1 MSQSLPQL
9 VSDLPEIYQAIY
21 GHPDISQDT
30 SRACIDRLDKIAEV
44 HDALAKQLG
53 RPLRVL
59 DMGCAQGFFSLSLAA
74 RGAQVHGVDFL
85 DKNIFVCQA
94 LAQENPELK
103 VTFGVG
109 RLEAVVAAL
118 EPEQYDLVLG
128 LSVLHHVVHEHGI
141 SQVQQWLTH
150 LAAVSK
156 ATILEL
162 ALKEEPLYWGP
173 SQPEHHLD
181 LLEGYAFTA
190 ELGLFG
196 THLSG
201 IERPLLVASN
211 HYLVSGG
218 DATPFERWSAE
229 PHSLANGTHQGS
241 RRYYWTEKL
250 FAKVIRFDGERGVF
264 NRTEFEREV
273 DFLSHPPAGFSTP
286 RLLSHTR
293 GASDGL
299 VVMERL
305 QGQLLLDQIQQG
317 QIFDSQ
323 SVLVEVLRQL
333 AALEA
338 AGLYHHD
345 IRTWNLMALETGELR
360 LIDFGS
366 IGPQARDCV
375 WPDNIF
381 LAFLIFV
388 HEIAAGRVDDPSS
401 LRAVSISPFD
411 LPEPLRSWAVGL
423 WQKPVADWTFK
434 LLLETLIQAQ
444 AGNVCVDAV
453 FAADLWGNAL
463 EQVVQA
469 QKIHVAWLEGRIDA
483 GHTYWLQNQDKI
495 RRLEEWSVQVNE
507 RFEQVNVLSEQ
518 LRQVNDHLNQLNDR
532 LNQADARA
540 QQKDQ
545 ELAQLY
551 LSSSW
556 RATSPLRWVSR
567 KIGRLRGK

>member
-109 RLEAVVAAL
+109 RLEEVVAAL
-118 EPEQYDLVLG
+118 KADQYDLVLG
-128 LSVLHHVVHEHGI
+128 LSVLHHVVHEHGAE
-141 SQVQQWLTH
+141 QVQQWLTH

-156 ATILEL
+156 ATVLEL
-162 ALKEEPLYWGP
+162 ALREEPLYWGP
-173 SQPEHHLD
+173 SQPEHYLD

-190 ELGLFG
+190 ELELFG
-196 THLSG
+196 THLSDV
-201 IERPLLVASN
+201 ERPLLVASN
-211 HYLVSGG
+211 SYLVLGG

-229 PHSLANGTHQGS
+229 PHSLANGTHQGT
-241 RRYYWTEKL
+241 RRYYWTDKL
-250 FAKVIRFDGERGVF
+250 FAKVIRFDGERGAF

-273 DFLSHPPAGFSTP
+273 GFLSNPPAGFSTP
-286 RLLSHTR
+286 RLLSHTL

-305 QGQLLLDQIQQG
+305 QGQLLLDQIQEG
-317 QIFDSQ
+317 KVFDTQ
-323 SVLVEVLRQL
+323 TVLLEVLRQL

-345 IRTWNLMALETGELR
+345 IRTWNLMVLETGELR

-366 IGPQARDCV
+366 IGPQPMDCV

-401 LRAVSISPFD
+401 LRAISISPFD

-423 WQKPVADWTFK
+423 WQKPITDWTFK
-434 LLLETLIQAQ
+434 LLLEGFVQAQ
-444 AGNVCVDAV
+444 AGNSSPAAV
-453 FAADLWGNAL
+453 SPADVWGNAL
-463 EQVVQA
+463 ERVVQT
-469 QKIHVAWLEGRIDA
+469 QKIHVAWLERRIDD

-495 RRLEEWSVQVNE
+495 RRLEEWSVEVNE
-507 RFEQVNVLSEQ
+507 Q
-518 LRQVNDHLNQLNDR
+518 LNQLSER
-532 LNQADARA
+532 LNQADARG

-567 KIGRLRGK
+567 KIGGLRGK

>member
-9 VSDLPEIYQAIY
+9 VSDLPEIYQVIY
-21 GHPDISQDT
+21 GHPDIYQDT

-94 LAQENPELK
+94 LALENPELK

-109 RLEAVVAAL
+109 RLEEVVAAL
-118 EPEQYDLVLG
+118 APEQYDLVLG
-128 LSVLHHVVHEHGI
+128 LSVLHHVVHEHGVG
-141 SQVQQWLTH
+141 QVQQWLTH

-156 ATILEL
+156 ATVVEL
-162 ALKEEPLYWGP
+162 ALREEPLYWGP

-181 LLEGYAFTA
+181 LLEGYAFTTQ
-190 ELGLFG
+190 LDLYG

-211 HYLVSGG
+211 QYLVLGCE
-218 DATPFERWSAE
+218 ATPLERWSAE

-241 RRYYWTEKL
+241 RRYYWTENL
-250 FAKVIRFDGERGVF
+250 FAKVIRFDGERGAF

-273 DFLSHPPAGFSTP
+273 DFLSSPPAGFSTP
-286 RLLSHTR
+286 RLVSHTQ
-293 GASDGL
+293 GTSEGL
-299 VVMERL
+299 LVMERL

-317 QIFDSQ
+317 QVFDPQ
-323 SVLVEVLRQL
+323 TVLLEVLRQL

-345 IRTWNLMALETGELR
+345 IRTWNLMVLETGELR

-411 LPEPLRSWAVGL
+411 LPESLRGWAVGL
-423 WQKPVADWTFK
+423 WQKPIADWTFK
-434 LLLETLIQAQ
+434 LLLDGLVQAQ
-444 AGNVCVDAV
+444 AGIVSPDSVS
-453 FAADLWGNAL
+453 AADLWGNAL

-469 QKIHVAWLEGRIDA
+469 QKIHVAWLEGRIND
-483 GHTYWLQNQDKI
+483 GHAYWLQNQDKI
-495 RRLEEWSVQVNE
+495 RRLEEWSVHVNE

-518 LRQVNDHLNQLNDR
+518 VNQLNEQVNQLNER

-567 KIGRLRGK
+567 KIGSLRGR

>member
-109 RLEAVVAAL
+109 RLEEVVAAL
-118 EPEQYDLVLG
+118 KADQYDLVLG
-128 LSVLHHVVHEHGI
+128 LSVLHHVVHEHGAE
-141 SQVQQWLTH
+141 QVQQWLTH

-156 ATILEL
+156 ATVLEL
-162 ALKEEPLYWGP
+162 ALREEPLYWGP
-173 SQPEHHLD
+173 SQPEHYLD

-190 ELGLFG
+190 ELELFG
-196 THLSG
+196 THLSDV
-201 IERPLLVASN
+201 ERPLLVASN
-211 HYLVSGG
+211 SYLVLGG

-229 PHSLANGTHQGS
+229 PHSLANGTHQGT
-241 RRYYWTEKL
+241 RRYYWTDKL
-250 FAKVIRFDGERGVF
+250 FAKVIRFDGERGAF

-273 DFLSHPPAGFSTP
+273 GFLSNPPAGFSTP
-286 RLLSHTR
+286 RLLSHTL

-305 QGQLLLDQIQQG
+305 QGQLLLDQIQEG
-317 QIFDSQ
+317 KVFDTQ
-323 SVLVEVLRQL
+323 TVLLEVLRQL

-345 IRTWNLMALETGELR
+345 IRTWNLMVLETGELR

-366 IGPQARDCV
+366 IGQQPMDCV

-401 LRAVSISPFD
+401 LRAISISPFD
-411 LPEPLRSWAVGL
+411 LPEPLRSWVVGL
-423 WQKPVADWTFK
+423 WQKPITDWTFK
-434 LLLETLIQAQ
+434 LLLEGFVQAQ
-444 AGNVCVDAV
+444 AGNSSPAAV
-453 FAADLWGNAL
+453 SPADVWGNAL
-463 EQVVQA
+463 ERVVQT
-469 QKIHVAWLEGRIDA
+469 QKIHVAWLERRIDD

-495 RRLEEWSVQVNE
+495 RRLEEWSVEVNE
-507 RFEQVNVLSEQ
+507 Q
-518 LRQVNDHLNQLNDR
+518 LNQLSER
-532 LNQADARA
+532 LNQADARG

-567 KIGRLRGK
+567 KIGGLRGK

>member
-21 GHPDISQDT
+21 GHPDIYQDT

-103 VTFGVG
+103 VSFGVG
-109 RLEAVVAAL
+109 RLEEVVAAL
-118 EPEQYDLVLG
+118 NPGQYDLVLG

-141 SQVQQWLTH
+141 DQVQQWLTH
-150 LAAVSK
+150 LAAMTN

-181 LLEGYAFTA
+181 LLDGYAFTA
-190 ELGLFG
+190 ELGLYG

-211 HYLVSGG
+211 NYLVIGG
-218 DATPFERWSAE
+218 EATPLERWSCE

-250 FAKVIRFDGERGVF
+250 FAKVIRFDGERGSF

-273 DFLSHPPAGFSTP
+273 DFLSNPPAGFSTP
-286 RLLSHTR
+286 RLISHAQ

-317 QIFDSQ
+317 QVVSPQ
-323 SVLVEVLRQL
+323 TVLIDVLRQL

-345 IRTWNLMALETGELR
+345 IRTWNLMALDTGELR

-366 IGPQARDCV
+366 IGPQAIDCV

-388 HEIAAGRVDDPSS
+388 HEVAAGRVDDPSS

-411 LPEPLRSWAVGL
+411 LPEPLRAWALEL
-423 WQKPVADWTFK
+423 WKRPIADWTFK
-434 LLLETLIQAQ
+434 LLLEGLLQAQ
-444 AGNVCVDAV
+444 AGGGSATDVY
-453 FAADLWGNAL
+453 AADMWSNAL
-463 EQVVQA
+463 EKVVQA

-495 RRLEEWSVQVNE
+495 RRLEEWSLQVND
-507 RFEQVNVLSEQ
+507 RFEQVSMLNEQ
-518 LRQVNDHLNQLNDR
+518 LRQVNEQVNQINER

-540 QQKDQ
+540 LQKDQ

-556 RATSPLRWVSR
+556 RVTSPLRRISR
-567 KIGRLRGK
+567 KVAQWRGK